1 MFSDLLSGLKET
13 PRQLIVQ
20 RIPNS
25 NPRYRSIGKG
35 MLGRRVFLN
44 KVLSGG
50 LPVRLVVSPKC
61 KELISDFEECTA
73 TPNGTLAKPKT
84 KEGFE
89 KKRPYVTGI

>member
-1 MFSDLLSGLKET
+1 
-13 PRQLIVQ
+13 
-20 RIPNS
+20 
-25 NPRYRSIGKG
+25 

-50 LPVRLVVSPKC
+50 LPVRVVVSPKC
-61 KELISDFEECTA
+61 KELISDFEDCTA

-89 KKRPYVTGI
+89 KNGHMLQAFEYFICHKDSIGYMAAIKDK